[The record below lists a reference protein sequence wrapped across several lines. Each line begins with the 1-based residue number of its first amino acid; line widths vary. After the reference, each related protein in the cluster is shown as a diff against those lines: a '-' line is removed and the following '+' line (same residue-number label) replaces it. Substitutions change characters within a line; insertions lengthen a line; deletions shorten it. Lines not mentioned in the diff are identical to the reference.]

1 MLTVSVTR
9 EKQQIPTGKLSS
21 IRLSLWVDIYCG
33 EIPKRAYGVVNQSLC
48 LRRSQTG
55 KKAQR
60 AETAVPQET
69 AERMDL
75 LPPGHS
81 DTNTS
86 AHNSRARQG
95 N

>member
-1 MLTVSVTR
+1 
-9 EKQQIPTGKLSS
+9 
-21 IRLSLWVDIYCG
+21 LSLWVDIYRG
-33 EIPKRAYGVVNQSLC
+33 EIPKRAYGAVNQPLC

-55 KKAQR
+55 KKPQQ

-75 LPPGHS
+75 LPPDYS

-86 AHNSRARQG
+86 AESSRASKG

>member
-1 MLTVSVTR
+1 M
-9 EKQQIPTGKLSS
+9 
-21 IRLSLWVDIYCG
+21 SLWVDRHCG
-33 EIPKRAYGVVNQSLC
+33 EIPKRAYGAVNHPLG

-55 KKAQR
+55 KKPQQ

-75 LPPGHS
+75 LPPGYS

-86 AHNSRARQG
+86 VENSRANKG